1 MGGEKREDS
10 EADKGALTL
19 LPRTPT
25 LVLLGAGLALSIA
38 SWVINGAFPEPP
50 STAEISLGWSGWTR
64 LALVL
69 VAATLGGAA
78 LRMELRRHRSAGWPQ
93 FPDSATSALVCV
105 VLAQILWFSASGLL
119 GKVPED
125 QVVSNDNTGE
135 IVAWTRPAQMESLAR
150 ICRVGMICAFVG
162 GFLLVIPEMARRAVL
177 VGSITFHFCG
187 ILSAVLSVP
196 PPGGNSPWLIS
207 QAWTFVYRPYLQF
220 IYQNNAYHFYSP
232 EPGPPSFLWLQITY
246 TDGGKR
252 WFRLPDTETSPTP
265 MHFQRMLSIGE
276 SASQVLQR
284 DPGAYRSEAALQ
296 KMAQLLGLER
306 LPRGTI
312 APLTWREPM
321 PNAKHYMC
329 SYVRSL
335 INRFPHPDNNSGAT
349 VLESH
354 LWRVVQTIIQ
364 PGDLAYEQRRDPTER
379 RFYVTTYQGE
389 YDEKGNLRDPN
400 DPLLYW
406 MIQAYDRE
414 MIEQLVQQAA
424 ERENEVRRL
433 RDLRPRDQVSPAE
446 MAVMMEEAD
455 ALKRFQGMLQ
465 VWLRQ
470 EKPVID
476 FFKLQSDSS
485 HFPPE
490 SVWVEASGPAGGGAG
505 NLPDKKAAPGGQ
517 SRGKPDETK
526 SGSGIRGAGEE
537 RP

>member
-1 MGGEKREDS
+1 MSGEGREDS
-10 EADKGALTL
+10 DTDKGALSL
-19 LPRTPT
+19 VPQAST
-25 LVLLGAGLALSIA
+25 LVLLGTGLAMSGA
-38 SWVINGAFPEPP
+38 SWGLNAAYPEPP
-50 STAEISLGWSGWTR
+50 STADVSLGWSGWTR
-64 LALVL
+64 LVL
-69 VAATLGGAA
+69 VMVAAILGGIA
-78 LRMELRRHRSAGWPQ
+78 LRIELRRNRGAGWPQ
-93 FPDSATSALVCV
+93 FPESATAAIVCV
-105 VLAQILWFSASGLL
+105 VLAQILWFSANGLL
-119 GKVPED
+119 GQSPVD
-125 QVVSNDNTGE
+125 QVVDNDNTGE
-135 IVAWTRPAQMESLAR
+135 IVTWTRPAQMESLAR

-162 GFLLVIPEMARRAVL
+162 GFLLVIPEMARRVVL

-207 QAWTFVYRPYLQF
+207 QAWTFVYRPYLLF

-232 EPGPPSFLWLQITY
+232 EPGPPSLLWLQITY

-252 WFRLPDTETSPTP
+252 WFRLPDVETSPTP

-276 SASQVLQR
+276 STAQVVQR
-284 DPGAYRSEAALQ
+284 DPGAYRSEAVLQ

-335 INRFPHPDNNSGAT
+335 VSRFPHPDNNSDAT

-354 LWRVVQTIIQ
+354 LWRVVHTVIQ
-364 PGDLAYEQRRDPTER
+364 PGNIAYDKSDPTDR
-379 RFYVTTYQGE
+379 RFYVTVYQGE

-406 MIQAYDRE
+406 MIQAYDRD
-414 MIEQLVQQAA
+414 MLEQLVQQAT

-446 MAVMMEEAD
+446 MAVMAEEAD

-470 EKPVID
+470 KEPVID
-476 FFKLQSDSS
+476 FFKLQSDSNS
-485 HFPPE
+485 FPPA
-490 SVWVEASGPAGGGAG
+490 SVWVDATRPAGVGADKVPKNLAGAPGQVRDKGTEAKAGAG
-505 NLPDKKAAPGGQ
+505 IHD
-517 SRGKPDETK
+517 
-526 SGSGIRGAGEE
+526 AGEV

>member
-1 MGGEKREDS
+1 MDGESREDS
-10 EADKGALTL
+10 GENKGAVS
-19 LPRTPT
+19 
-25 LVLLGAGLALSIA
+25 LVPKASTMMLLGTGLAMSVTAWALNS
-38 SWVINGAFPEPP
+38 VYPEPP
-50 STAEISLGWSGWTR
+50 STADISLGWSGWTR
-64 LALVL
+64 LALVIT
-69 VAATLGGAA
+69 AAILGGIA
-78 LRMELRRHRSAGWPQ
+78 LRIELRRHKGSGWPQ
-93 FPDSATSALVCV
+93 FPDSAAAAVVCI
-105 VLAQILWFSASGLL
+105 VLALNLGFSEKGLL
-119 GKVPED
+119 GKVPKD
-125 QVVSNDNTGE
+125 QIVDNDNTGE
-135 IVAWTRPAQMESLAR
+135 IVTWTRPAQMESLAR
-150 ICRVGMICAFVG
+150 ICRVGMICTFVG
-162 GFLLVIPEMARRAVL
+162 GFLLVIPEVARRTVL
-177 VGSITFHFCG
+177 VGSVAFHFCG

-207 QAWTFVYRPYLQF
+207 QAWTYVYRPYLQF

-252 WFRLPDTETSPTP
+252 WFRLPDVETSPTP

-276 SASQVLQR
+276 SAAQVVQR

-321 PNAKHYMC
+321 PNAKHMMC

-335 INRFPHPDNNSGAT
+335 LNRFPHPDNNKEAK

-364 PGDLAYEQRRDPTER
+364 PGDIAYEHRDPTDR
-379 RFYVTTYQGE
+379 RFYVTVYQGE

-406 MIQAYDRE
+406 MVQAYDRR
-414 MIEQLVQQAA
+414 MIEQLVQQST

-433 RDLRPRDQVSPAE
+433 RDLRPRDQDSPAE
-446 MAVMMEEAD
+446 MAVMAEEAD

-470 EKPVID
+470 KDPVID
-476 FFKLQSDSS
+476 FFKLQSDTNT
-485 HFPPE
+485 FPPQ
-490 SVWVEASGPAGGGAG
+490 SAWVDASKSAGANSASRPKNLAEAADQ
-505 NLPDKKAAPGGQ
+505 DKEKRKEA
-517 SRGKPDETK
+517 KPNA
-526 SGSGIRGAGEE
+526 GIRDAGEV